1 MHEMTVAQ
9 SLIQIICD
17 EAAKHDAK
25 PVGAKISCGALNPV
39 NDEALRFAF
48 EAIGKDTLCEGLK
61 IQIEHKAI
69 KARCKDCDEEFDV
82 DLSHPACV
90 KCGGESFKLLPDAP
104 LLLEEIDFET
114 E

>member
-1 MHEMTVAQ
+1 MHEMMVAQ
-9 SLIQIICD
+9 SLIQIISD
-17 EAAKHDAK
+17 EAAKYNAR
-25 PVGAKISCGALNPV
+25 PVGAKISCGTLNPV

-61 IQIEHKAI
+61 IQIEHKPI
-69 KARCKDCDEEFDV
+69 GARCKKCGEEFRV
-82 DLSHPACV
+82 ELSRPACSE
-90 KCGGESFKLLPDAP
+90 CGDESFELLPDAP